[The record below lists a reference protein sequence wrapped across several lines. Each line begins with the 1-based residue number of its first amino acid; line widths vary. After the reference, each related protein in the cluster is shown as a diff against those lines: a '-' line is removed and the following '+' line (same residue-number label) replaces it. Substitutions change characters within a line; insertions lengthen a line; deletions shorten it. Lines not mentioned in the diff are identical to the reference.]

1 MAGDDVVIDIVV
13 DTDVLSFI
21 FKNDTRAEAYRPM
34 LAGKRAGIS
43 VQTAAELYR
52 WAIERGWSRR
62 RVQALEEALHAL
74 VTLDFDLTTARA
86 WARIVAHRQRAGR
99 PIATQDAW
107 IAATAIRHN
116 CPLLTHNARDYAQI
130 AGLRVVSA

>member
-1 MAGDDVVIDIVV
+1 MASGAVEIVV

-21 FKNDTRAEAYRPM
+21 FKGDSRADAYRPI

-43 VQTAAELYR
+43 IQTAAELYR

-62 RVQALEEALHAL
+62 RIQALEEALQDL
-74 VTLDFDLTTARA
+74 VTLELDLAAAQA
-86 WARIVAHRQRAGR
+86 WARIVANRQRAGR

-130 AGLRVVSA
+130 PGLRVVSA

>member
-1 MAGDDVVIDIVV
+1 MAGGAVEIVV

-21 FKNDTRAEAYRPM
+21 FKGDSRAGAYRHI
-34 LAGKRAGIS
+34 LAGKRAGVSI
-43 VQTAAELYR
+43 QTAAELFR

-62 RVQALEEALHAL
+62 RVRALEEALNGL
-74 VTLDFDLTTARA
+74 VMLELDLDAART
-86 WARIVAHRQRAGR
+86 WARIVADRQRAGR

-116 CPLLTHNARDYAQI
+116 CPLLTHNVRDYAQI
-130 AGLRVVSA
+130 AGLRVVGA